1 MMATLGKPA
10 YRNVTDSVNRETQV
24 SVSCLYHTEV
34 HVWGVGNYTPPLL
47 LRHLGS
53 EEKSEDFLTSS
64 LLSRLLSV

>member
-47 LRHLGS
+47 RHLGS
-53 EEKSEDFLTSS
+53 EEKNEDFLTSS